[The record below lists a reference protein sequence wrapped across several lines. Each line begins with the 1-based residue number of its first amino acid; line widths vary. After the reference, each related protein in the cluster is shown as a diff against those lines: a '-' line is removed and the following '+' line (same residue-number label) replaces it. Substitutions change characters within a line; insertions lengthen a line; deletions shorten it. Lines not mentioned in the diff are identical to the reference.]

1 MGLGWYQRESLEDDR
16 LNVTIQKESKRKVYH
31 QTLRKF
37 DQNASRKQGLAVKG
51 SEKGKK
57 ENKKDLLY
65 SELYVKN
72 KGWKKRWQE

>member
-16 LNVTIQKESKRKVYH
+16 MNVTIQKESKRKVYH

-51 SEKGKK
+51 REGEKRK
-57 ENKKDLLY
+57 
-65 SELYVKN
+65 
-72 KGWKKRWQE
+72 QERFIIF